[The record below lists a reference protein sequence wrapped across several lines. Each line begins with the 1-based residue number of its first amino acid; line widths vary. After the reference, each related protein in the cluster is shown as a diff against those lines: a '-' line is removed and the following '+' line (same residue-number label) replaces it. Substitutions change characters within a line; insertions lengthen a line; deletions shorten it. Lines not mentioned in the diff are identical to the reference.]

1 MKFFLAIIL
10 TIFFL
15 ISHPIPSQAAS
26 LKERLLQYPQWT
38 TKPTLK
44 EAKEDLIYPDW
55 MEGTWKVSSILVDQ
69 IAPLAP
75 EIVTP
80 GFENSR
86 QYINQPIEFEVRF
99 QKNHT
104 YHNYKS
110 FLPKIAN
117 KKASIVADREFNSLN
132 IAKAYLGGQGVLK
145 VKVDPNNPNRQ
156 IIFLPENRQIIYSI
170 TKRDSQTPTPHQFI
184 SSELTQQMFR
194 SESSI
199 YLNEVETTTAYQ
211 LLESGDIKAQQVTAI
226 YLSPKDPQYFQAAR
240 SPVSLY
246 HYELQLAKIASP

>member
-99 QKNHT
+99 QKIILIIIISHSYQKLRT
-104 YHNYKS
+104 KK
-110 FLPKIAN
+110 LP
-117 KKASIVADREFNSLN
+117 SSL
-132 IAKAYLGGQGVLK
+132 I
-145 VKVDPNNPNRQ
+145 
-156 IIFLPENRQIIYSI
+156 EN
-170 TKRDSQTPTPHQFI
+170 
-184 SSELTQQMFR
+184 LT
-194 SESSI
+194 
-199 YLNEVETTTAYQ
+199 
-211 LLESGDIKAQQVTAI
+211 
-226 YLSPKDPQYFQAAR
+226 
-240 SPVSLY
+240 
-246 HYELQLAKIASP
+246 H